1 MKSVTGEN
9 LSPSRLAFRKL
20 TGNPGAVAGLL
31 FITLNIFTAL
41 FCYTFMPDGSPNANV
56 MSLPLSLQPPG
67 TRVDLL
73 SIPLAKVEKVSW
85 LTRMVSGA
93 PVSHSFIPVD
103 TFYVHHSRIQ
113 YREFSSDP
121 DCPGDTG
128 SLPLEVLGSGGEGLA
143 GETTIA
149 DQYIRRHCLTQ
160 RTFWLGTDRFGRDVL
175 SRLMLASR
183 VSLSVGLIAVVISL
197 TIGITLGAL
206 AGFYRGWVDRLVMW
220 LVNVVWSIPTLLLV
234 VAITM
239 ALGKGFMQVF
249 IAVGLTMWVE
259 VARMVRGQFFSLR
272 EQQFVEAGR
281 ALGFSNARII
291 VRHILPNVIGP
302 VIVMAAGNFASA
314 ILLEAGLSF
323 LGMGVQPPVPS
334 WGMMIKENY
343 ALIVAD
349 AAWLAII
356 PGMAIAMMVLA
367 FTLLGNGLRD
377 AFDVRE

>member
-149 DQYIRRHCLTQ
+149 DQYIRRHSMTQ

>member
-1 MKSVTGEN
+1 MKTPSGDSV
-9 LSPSRLAFRKL
+9 SPSRLAFRRL
-20 TGNPGAVAGLL
+20 TGNFGAMAGLI
-31 FITLNIFTAL
+31 FIGLNVFVAL
-41 FCYTFMPDGSPNANV
+41 FCYALMPDDSPNANV

-67 TRVDLL
+67 TEVNFLCVPKGNVDEVSTFGRLI
-73 SIPLAKVEKVSW
+73 SGRPLTYSA
-85 LTRMVSGA
+85 
-93 PVSHSFIPVD
+93 IPVD
-103 TFYVHHSRIQ
+103 SVYVQGDRVF
-113 YREFSSDP
+113 YREHSSDT
-121 DCPGDTG
+121 DSPGDTG
-128 SLPLEVLGSGGEGLA
+128 SVHVKAFSAMGKSRGRQVVAEQFNLEDHLSA
-143 GETTIA
+143 RI
-149 DQYIRRHCLTQ
+149 
-160 RTFWLGTDRFGRDVL
+160 FWLGTDRFGRDLL

-206 AGFYRGWVDRLVMW
+206 AGFYRGRVDRVVMW

-259 VARMVRGQFFSLR
+259 VARMVRGQFFALR
-272 EQQFVEAGR
+272 EQQYVEAGK
-281 ALGFSNARII
+281 ALGFSNTRII
-291 VRHILPNVIGP
+291 IRHLLPNVIGP

-323 LGMGVQPPVPS
+323 LGMGAQPPVPS

-356 PGMAIAMMVLA
+356 PGMAIAVMVLA

-377 AFDVRE
+377 AFDVRI

>member
-1 MKSVTGEN
+1 MKTPSGDSI
-9 LSPSRLAFRKL
+9 SPSRLAFRRL
-20 TGNPGAVAGLL
+20 TGNTGAMAGLV
-31 FITLNIFTAL
+31 FIVLNVLVAL
-41 FCYTFMPDGSPNANV
+41 FCYALMPDDSPNANT

-67 TRVDLL
+67 SVVNILCVPKGTTEEVSTLSQLL
-73 SIPLAKVEKVSW
+73 SGRPLTCSV
-85 LTRMVSGA
+85 
-93 PVSHSFIPVD
+93 IPVD
-103 TFYVHHSRIQ
+103 SVCVRGDRVY
-113 YREFSSDP
+113 YREYSSDAGS
-121 DCPGDTG
+121 PGDTG
-128 SLPLEVLGSGGEGLA
+128 TVPLTAFARNPTVKEPVGAEQFNLENHLS
-143 GETTIA
+143 
-149 DQYIRRHCLTQ
+149 RRV
-160 RTFWLGTDRFGRDVL
+160 FWLGTDRFGRDLL

-206 AGFYRGWVDRLVMW
+206 AGFYRGQVDRIVMW

-259 VARMVRGQFFSLR
+259 VARMVRGQFFALR
-272 EQQFVEAGR
+272 EQQYVEAGK
-281 ALGFSNARII
+281 ALGFSNRRII
-291 VRHILPNVIGP
+291 IRHLLPNVIGP

-323 LGMGVQPPVPS
+323 LGMGAQPPVPS
-334 WGMMIKENY
+334 WGMMIKESY

-349 AAWLAII
+349 AAWLAIM
-356 PGMAIAMMVLA
+356 PGLAIALMVLA

-377 AFDVRE
+377 AFDVRG